1 MTKRPAKNVMQFEIT
16 ASGLT
21 PKVSEL
27 DGSVCFDKKSGE
39 LVNMIDPPNMN
50 DASGKAYSDSLY
62 YEINAKDGEADTYI
76 LTLTIDKKYLKA
88 KRPPVPCNHRPYKHL
103 GW

>member
-21 PKVSEL
+21 QRYRSLTAAFV
-27 DGSVCFDKKSGE
+27 FDKKSGE

-62 YEINAKDGEADTYI
+62 YEINAKDGEADTYS
-76 LTLTIDKKYLKA
+76 DPDHRQEVLKG